1 MGNVDIATGVVG
13 GRCLNITA
21 CPVSLHTKSGFNET
35 MGINRSREAKEE
47 SVSDERFGD
56 HREYEGRQDQPSR
69 RE

>member
-1 MGNVDIATGVVG
+1 
-13 GRCLNITA
+13 
-21 CPVSLHTKSGFNET
+21 

-56 HREYEGRQDQPSR
+56 HRGDHREYEGRQDQPSR

>member
-1 MGNVDIATGVVG
+1 
-13 GRCLNITA
+13 
-21 CPVSLHTKSGFNET
+21 